1 MRLGVVL
8 LPETR
13 WADAVP
19 MWRRA
24 EELGFAHAW
33 TYDHIAWGALRDSPW
48 FGAVPTLAA
57 AAAVTSTIRLGP
69 LVASPNFRHP
79 VPFARDVMTLDDL
92 SAGRLTLGIGAGG
105 VGWDAT
111 ILGQDPWSPAE
122 RGARFVEFVEL
133 LERILREPVTTATG
147 RFYSADGVRNFPGCV
162 QRPRVPLAIAA
173 RGRSGMDLAVRVGD
187 AWVTTG
193 DHRHDEG
200 PLDAAAGAAVVR
212 EQMARLDAACAV
224 AGRDP
229 STLDRIVLTGLRLD
243 PGLGSRAQFA
253 DTRDA
258 YAAVGVTDL
267 VVHWPRPTDPYRG
280 DPAILE
286 QIAPG

>member
-1 MRLGVVL
+1 VRIGVLL

-13 WADAVP
+13 WAEAAP
-19 MWRRA
+19 RWRRA

-33 TYDHIAWGALRDSPW
+33 TYDHLAWRMLRDSPW

-57 AAAVTSTIRLGP
+57 AAAVTRTIRLGT

-79 VPFARDVMTLDDL
+79 VPFAREVVTLDDV
-92 SAGRLTLGIGAGG
+92 SRGRLTVGIGAGG

-111 ILGQDPWSPAE
+111 MMGQDPWSPAE

-133 LERILREPVTTATG
+133 LDRILREPVTSATG
-147 RFYSADGVRNFPGCV
+147 RFYSADGARNAPGCL
-162 QRPRVPLAIAA
+162 QQPRVPFAIAA
-173 RGRSGMDLAVRVGD
+173 VGPRGMDLAARLGD

-193 DHRHDEG
+193 DRTVDAA
-200 PLDAAAGAAVVR
+200 LDAAAGAAVVR
-212 EQMARLDAACAV
+212 EQMARVDAACA
-224 AGRDP
+224 AIGRDP

-243 PGLGSRAQFA
+243 PGLGSPAQFA

-258 YAAVGVTDL
+258 YAAAGVTDL
-267 VVHWPRPTDPYRG
+267 VVHWPRPTDPYCG

>member
-1 MRLGVVL
+1 MRLGVLL

-13 WADAVP
+13 WVDAAP
-19 MWRRA
+19 LWRRA

-33 TYDHIAWGALRDSPW
+33 TYDHIAWRALRDSAW

-57 AAAVTSTIRLGP
+57 AATVTSTIRLGT

-79 VPFARDVMTLDDL
+79 VPFARDVITLDDL
-92 SAGRLTLGIGAGG
+92 TAGRLTLGIGAGG
-105 VGWDAT
+105 TGWDAT
-111 ILGQDPWSPAE
+111 ILGQDPWSPSE

-133 LERILREPVTTATG
+133 LDRILREPVTTATG
-147 RFYSADGVRNFPGCV
+147 RFYSADAVRNFPGCL
-162 QRPRVPLAIAA
+162 QAPRVPLAIAA
-173 RGRSGMDLAVRVGD
+173 VGPRGMDLAARLGQ

-193 DHRHDEG
+193 DRPYDAG
-200 PLDAAAGAAVVR
+200 PLDAVAGAAVVR
-212 EQMARLDAACAV
+212 EQMTRVDAACAA

-229 STLDRIVLTGLRLD
+229 STLDRIVLTGSRLD
-243 PGLGSRAQFA
+243 PGLGSPAQFA

-258 YAAVGVTDL
+258 YAAAGATDL
-267 VVHWPRPTDPYRG
+267 VVHWPRATDPYRG